1 MKILN
6 EPTPEGFEHGYH
18 LSRFADVEEAKAP
31 LASGQTRCITC
42 AFRCGTYASGCP
54 TTTMDAL
61 KCVMEGVPFMCH
73 EDTNK
78 VCSGYALLRRTDP
91 QRKTEVN
98 WPFSNESADDDEE
111 EQGSDDAGDV
121 IAEVL

>member
-1 MKILN
+1 MKVIN

-18 LSRFADVEEAKAP
+18 LSRFVDTEERERGP
-31 LASGQTRCITC
+31 LASGQERCITC
-42 AFRCGTYASGCP
+42 AFRCGTYPSGSP

-78 VCSGYALLRRTDP
+78 VCSGYALLRRADP
-91 QRKTEVN
+91 ARKTIMP
-98 WPFSNESADDDEE
+98 WPFSDEM
-111 EQGSDDAGDV
+111 SD
-121 IAEVL
+121 